1 MLLRNRLALL
11 KAEEEKAWKKIEQ
24 TKERANELIKQREE
38 NVKRANAKKKM
49 AEQIERD
56 SMKLQQRRMQQQ
68 STISVKKV
76 RNLPGQSQP
85 HD

>member
-38 NVKRANAKKKM
+38 NAKRATAKKKM
-49 AEQIERD
+49 AEQIERETI
-56 SMKLQQRRMQQQ
+56 KLQQRKMQQQ

-76 RNLPGQSQP
+76 WMM
-85 HD
+85 